1 MRRATIL
8 LFAAAALLLVSSGSA
23 HADTIYTVTT
33 VPGSTGTLSGTITG
47 TGMTLTSFNLTAVS
61 LSQTFTFDSAN
72 IGTVGFLNTEA
83 YTTASGTPVNEFAFI
98 NSQDDALYIDVTG
111 DFTSGLTYLDPQ
123 TVYFPGGASGSDSGI
138 ALYDMFQETLPL
150 GNLTLTPKSTLAP
163 TPEPS
168 SLLLMGTG
176 LIGICGALR
185 RRLRA

>member
-8 LFAAAALLLVSSGSA
+8 LFATAALLLASSGSA
-23 HADTIYTVTT
+23 RADTIYTVAT

-47 TGMTLTSFNLTAVS
+47 TGMTVTSFDLTAVS
-61 LSQTFTFDSAN
+61 LSQTFTFDSATGS
-72 IGTVGFLNTEA
+72 IGFLNSEA
-83 YTTASGTPVNEFAFI
+83 FTTASGTPVNEFAFLDS
-98 NSQDDALYIDVTG
+98 NSDVLYIDVTG

-138 ALYDMFQETLPL
+138 ALYNVNQETFPL
-150 GNLTLTPKSTLAP
+150 GNLILTPASNPAP

-168 SLLLMGTG
+168 SLALMGTG
-176 LIGICGALR
+176 LIGICGVLR